1 MKWGMGLVIGVA
13 LVLSGYALWQHM
25 TTSANRGSL
34 TARAVM
40 RSVRCATPTNI
51 TTCVPIGADATTFS
65 PRQLVEITLL
75 FSQPVDTQSMTVVPH
90 LADGSGATPLRPA
103 PLSHVTS
110 EPLLVIRACDL
121 GTAQTV
127 ADNVFDIVRDGIPT
141 PIGHFMLT
149 VQAPSGTA
157 SRTCPYPKG

>member
-1 MKWGMGLVIGVA
+1 VKLIGMLVIGVA
-13 LVLSGYALWQHM
+13 LGLGGYALWHHM
-25 TTSANRGSL
+25 TARANRGSL

-40 RSVRCATPTNI
+40 RPVRCATPTNI
-51 TTCVPIGADATTFS
+51 ITCVPIGADATTFS
-65 PRQLVEITLL
+65 PRQLVEITLS
-75 FSQPVDTQSMTVVPH
+75 FTQPTNTQGIAVVPR
-90 LADGSGATPLRPA
+90 LADGSSAPPVRPA

-157 SRTCPYPKG
+157 SRTCPYPKR